1 MTQKLFLLIFLFCSS
16 HAFSQ
21 VGTGTNYQKKYNS
34 KRMLSGGSE
43 GPSIQDTGFDEGQ
56 SKKSKLLD
64 SVSIDMYKIYTIDR
78 DSSYVDTTL
87 TIQKEYKM
95 NFLRKD
101 YFELI
106 PFSNT
111 GHAFNR
117 TGYDFSTE
125 KLLSGLGA
133 RSKQF
138 AYVEASEAL
147 YYQVPTPLT
156 ELFFRT
162 TFEQGQMAHT
172 TIAVNLSPQF
182 NMAFTY
188 KGSRSLGKY
197 VNLRSANERFEFS
210 FKYESLN
217 KRYAL
222 WGHYAN
228 QSRKSRKW
236 RY

>member
-34 KRMLSGGSE
+34 KRALTGGCR
-43 GPSIQDTGFDEGQ
+43 GTIGYKTCGYNLMKAI
-56 SKKSKLLD
+56 KKSPKLLD
-64 SVSIDMYKIYTIDR
+64 SVSIEMYKIYTVAR

-125 KLLSGLGA
+125 KT
-133 RSKQF
+133 
-138 AYVEASEAL
+138 ASLA
-147 YYQVPTPLT
+147 
-156 ELFFRT
+156 
-162 TFEQGQMAHT
+162 
-172 TIAVNLSPQF
+172 
-182 NMAFTY
+182 
-188 KGSRSLGKY
+188 
-197 VNLRSANERFEFS
+197 
-210 FKYESLN
+210 
-217 KRYAL
+217 
-222 WGHYAN
+222 
-228 QSRKSRKW
+228 
-236 RY
+236 